1 LKDYLGNF
9 NEDEIDEFYENCN
22 EIPACV
28 FDELLN
34 VDFITKPK
42 PRFNDNW
49 YPDIN
54 KTEYNQ
60 SLKERLNEI

>member
-1 LKDYLGNF
+1 
-9 NEDEIDEFYENCN
+9 
-22 EIPACV
+22 V

-49 YPDIN
+49 YPDID

-60 SLKERLNEI
+60 LLRERLNEI